1 MNTKKIFIYYDV
13 FISTSKFNTIQILLI
28 LIKVAN
34 YINYFLYLSIM
45 VFITKSLLQ
54 LSIKVTVIH
63 QQY

>member
-63 QQY
+63 Q